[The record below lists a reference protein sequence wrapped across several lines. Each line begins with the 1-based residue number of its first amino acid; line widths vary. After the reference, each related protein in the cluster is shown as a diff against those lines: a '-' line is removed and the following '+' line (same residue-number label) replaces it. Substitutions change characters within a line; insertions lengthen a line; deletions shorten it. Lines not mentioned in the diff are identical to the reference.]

1 MPAKGQWRDFE
12 EAREFARGLG
22 FNSQREWFAWSK
34 SGARPVDIP
43 THLQVVYK
51 GQRQDWGDWLSLRL
65 HISPGRCRP
74 TPDDRT
80 LARPRKDS

>member
-51 GQRQDWGDWLSLRL
+51 G
-65 HISPGRCRP
+65 
-74 TPDDRT
+74 
-80 LARPRKDS
+80 